1 MLTSIREVYSLEE
14 LRDYVNETL
23 CEYHQLQIDA
33 FEMTERIL
41 RRAGKPCGVFFCLHG
56 PRTIK
61 FTAIWETDRNCI
73 LFYGPTGER
82 FQKTQL
88 VEAPSLE
95 PFDTRTL
102 ARAAA

>member
-1 MLTSIREVYSLEE
+1 MLTRIREIHSLEE
-14 LRDYVNETL
+14 LRGYVNETL
-23 CEYHQLQIDA
+23 CEHYQLQIDA

-41 RRAGKPCGVFFCLHG
+41 RRAAKPCGVFFCLHG
-56 PRTIK
+56 PRGVR

-88 VEAPSLE
+88 LEAPELEWVETCSLE
-95 PFDTRTL
+95 
-102 ARAAA
+102 RAAA

>member
-1 MLTSIREVYSLEE
+1 MLTRVREIYSLEE
-14 LRDYVNETL
+14 LREYVNETL
-23 CEYHQLQIDA
+23 CEHYELQIDA

-41 RRAGKPCGVFFCLHG
+41 RRAGKPCGIFFCLHG
-56 PRTIK
+56 PRAVK

-88 VEAPSLE
+88 AEAPELE
-95 PFDTRTL
+95 LLDTRVL
-102 ARAAA
+102 ERAAA

>member
-1 MLTSIREVYSLEE
+1 MLTSIREIYNLED

-23 CEYHQLQIDA
+23 CEHFQLQIDA

-41 RRAGKPCGVFFCLHG
+41 RRVGKPCGVFFCLNG
-56 PRTIK
+56 PRAVT

-82 FQKTQL
+82 FLKTQL
-88 VEAPSLE
+88 LEAPCLDSLE
-95 PFDTRTL
+95 PRAL
-102 ARAAA
+102 QRAAA

>member
-1 MLTSIREVYSLEE
+1 MVTRVHEIYSLEE
-14 LRDYVNETL
+14 LREYVNETL
-23 CEYHQLQIDA
+23 CEHYQLQIDA

-41 RRAGKPCGVFFCLHG
+41 YRAGKPCGIFFCLHG
-56 PRTIK
+56 PRAVK

-88 VEAPSLE
+88 AEAPELE
-95 PFDTRTL
+95 LLDTRVL
-102 ARAAA
+102 ERAAA

>member
-1 MLTSIREVYSLEE
+1 MVTRVHEIYSLEE
-14 LRDYVNETL
+14 LREYVNETL
-23 CEYHQLQIDA
+23 CEHYELQIDA

-41 RRAGKPCGVFFCLHG
+41 HRAGKPCGIFFCLHG
-56 PRTIK
+56 PRAVK

-88 VEAPSLE
+88 AEAPELE
-95 PFDTRTL
+95 MVDTRVL
-102 ARAAA
+102 ERAAA

>member
-1 MLTSIREVYSLEE
+1 MLTTVQQIFSLED

-23 CEYHQLQIDA
+23 CEHFQLQIDA

-41 RRAGKPCGVFFCLHG
+41 RRAGRPCGVYFCLHG
-56 PRTIK
+56 PRK
-61 FTAIWETDRNCI
+61 VRFTAIWETDRNCI

-88 VEAPSLE
+88 IEAPALE
-95 PFDTRTL
+95 LVETRRL
-102 ARAAA
+102 EQAAA